1 MATAQAWKS
10 LIRFKDANGQVQFGE
25 PDEDLKTATIL
36 QGSDILNLN
45 KTTDVAQVQE
55 VLAPFIP
62 DTILCIGL
70 NYKEHAAESGVG
82 LSLVIV
88 SDTHALRSSYR
99 SFNYPNIPFYFTSQR
114 TVSLAHFRQLNS
126 TLMPAKSTTRT
137 SFASLSQKMQKI

>member
-1 MATAQAWKS
+1 MPTAQAWKS

-36 QGSDILNLN
+36 QGSDIFNLT

-70 NYKEHAAESGVG
+70 NYKEHAAESGVS
-82 LSLVIV
+82 LSLIIV
-88 SDTHALRSSYR
+88 SDMHLLNRSYR
-99 SFNYPNIPFYFTSQR
+99 SANYQNIPLYSTSRR

-126 TLMPAKSTTRT
+126 TRVPAKSTMRM